1 VHQER
6 GDEIAF
12 LGMAG
17 LADLGP
23 IEDFVERNGLD
34 GFPHAYDADG
44 DIWARFGTIGRSVF
58 VFIDEDGT
66 IEATGYG
73 EYGDADK
80 LDAKITELLS
90 GGERTQ

>member
-1 VHQER
+1 
-6 GDEIAF
+6 
-12 LGMAG
+12 MAG
-17 LADLGP
+17 LDDLGP
-23 IEDFVERNGLD
+23 VEDFVERHGLE

-44 DIWARFGTIGRSVF
+44 EIWSRFGTIGRSVF
-58 VFIDEDGT
+58 VFVDDDGT

-90 GGERTQ
+90 S

>member
-1 VHQER
+1 MHQEH

-17 LADLGP
+17 LDDLGP
-23 IEDFVERNGLD
+23 VAGFVDRYGLD
-34 GFPHAYDADG
+34 AFPHAYDEDG
-44 DIWARFGTIGRSVF
+44 SIWARFGTIGRSVF
-58 VFIDEDGT
+58 VFVDDDGT
-66 IEATGYG
+66 IESTGYG

-90 GGERTQ
+90 N